1 MCPPPTTKEEEEN
14 SWWGRGKLE
23 VFRTKFDAQESVIG
37 GADKE
42 SVGAE
47 WSWKV
52 FCVCLELFW
61 CLYKN

>member
-1 MCPPPTTKEEEEN
+1 MGEGEI
-14 SWWGRGKLE
+14 RGLPS
-23 VFRTKFDAQESVIG
+23 KFDAQESVIG

-52 FCVCLELFW
+52 FCVCLELFG